1 MKLLILVLSI
11 FCVTNGIKAQPVYTA
26 HKDTLH
32 SIDRIFTVEFSC
44 SSKHYTLPNDTRD
57 TIDFGMD
64 GRPGLYITVWIGQD
78 SVIIHNT
85 AFPYFQVHYIP
96 IVLAG
101 KQHTFRWH
109 FNDVRGY
116 YSSEYNKENRG
127 KVQIEVP
134 EVFEL
139 ANVILLLSHS
149 GRKATNMR
157 NEGNYYNE
165 VMTYFKRFHDH
176 PLLKKLD
183 FENGDYMKNYYEFR
197 ENSICFN
204 FDGDHLVESKNYFFV
219 NGSDDSTFS
228 NLFKNNLAEIADFAK
243 ISGFRNFYKM
253 HTGYYEQLI
262 EKQRHMMKA
271 EDMWSWL
278 EKEFP
283 RPRFNSY
290 KVLFSPLILSS
301 HSTQR
306 FSSWDYQA
314 EERFQECVM
323 FVSGPDIY
331 DKRKDFTE
339 VQKAGFVS
347 GVVFT
352 EIDHN
357 YVNARS
363 SDYEESID
371 SIFSNRALW
380 VDATRQNQFYSTPST
395 VFNEYMTHAL
405 FCLYTYDH
413 FTTETSAFL
422 ISAREKLMVS
432 QRGFIQF
439 PAFNKA
445 LVMLKN
451 ERPLET
457 IYDLYPRVLDWC
469 RRFSCTEPR

>member
-1 MKLLILVLSI
+1 MRLLILVLSV
-11 FCVTNGIKAQPVYTA
+11 FCLTDLLNAQPVYTT

-32 SIDRIFTVEFSC
+32 SKDKIFTVKFSC
-44 SSKHYTLPNDTRD
+44 SSKQYTLPNDTGD

-64 GRPGLYITVWIGQD
+64 GRPGLYVTAWIGQD
-78 SVIIHNT
+78 SLIIHNT
-85 AFPYFQVHYIP
+85 SFPYFQVHYIP

-101 KQHTFRWH
+101 KKHVFRWH

-116 YSSEYNKENRG
+116 YPSDYNKKNRG

-134 EVFEL
+134 EIFEL
-139 ANVILLLSHS
+139 ANVILLLSPS
-149 GRKATNMR
+149 GRKANNIR
-157 NEGNYYNE
+157 KNGSYYDSL
-165 VMTYFKRFHDH
+165 MTYFKPFQDH

-183 FENGDYMKNYYEFR
+183 FEDGDYMRSYYEFR
-197 ENSICFN
+197 ENSICFD
-204 FDGDHLVESKNYFFV
+204 FDGDKLVRSENYFFI

-243 ISGFRNFYKM
+243 ISDFRKFYKM
-253 HTGYYEQLI
+253 HNGYYEQLI
-262 EKQRHMMKA
+262 DKQRNMMKA
-271 EDMWSWL
+271 EEMWSWL

-283 RPRFNSY
+283 RPKFSSY

-331 DKRKDFTE
+331 DRRADLSE
-339 VQKAGFVS
+339 MQKAGFVS

-363 SDYEESID
+363 GDYEESID
-371 SIFSNRALW
+371 SIFSTRALW
-380 VDATRQNQFYSTPST
+380 VDATKENRFYGTPST
-395 VFNEYMTHAL
+395 IFNEYMTHAL
-405 FCLYTYDH
+405 FCLYAYDH
-413 FTTETSAFL
+413 FNSETSAFL
-422 ISAREKLMVS
+422 VSAREKLMVS

-445 LVMLKN
+445 LVMLKK
-451 ERPLET
+451 ERPSES

-469 RRFSCTEPR
+469 RQFADKQSR